1 MDSNIPTANA
11 YLPKA
16 SPGGTTHFLM
26 STDHPTHHQDKST
39 NRLPK
44 WLVYAIIAVT
54 ALPGILILTGV
65 DISTA
70 HGHLDYEA
78 LGKLPQGEAA
88 DSVFK
93 TLVGAFSHVILEW
106 SAVVAAAGAFLLC
119 IANWSVQRNSLLP
132 IIGVALLCAGSLD
145 AFHTLA
151 ATRMIEA
158 SADNNQLIPFTW
170 ALARAFDLAITTI
183 GVGLCLKRKLP
194 DWMQG
199 GRLICVS
206 TIAFLSFSYA
216 VIHICA
222 TSANLPQT
230 QFPDAVFTRPWD
242 AFPLFGWIAA
252 TYFVIWPYHKQ
263 KQNSFSHSLM
273 LAVIPQVATEIHMAF
288 GSSALFDA
296 NFNAAHFLKIVAYST
311 PVAGLLI
318 EYIRTLR
325 AQQGQLI
332 ALEEADQLLR
342 MEHESLALANLKLQ
356 ARNAELDEFAY
367 VASHDLQE
375 PLRKLTAYSDLL
387 VLDVGEDLSTDA
399 KQDVRFITEAAERMS
414 ILIADILAL
423 SRENA
428 VETDNTPVDLAEA
441 VDQTLADLA
450 GAISSAGATVDVA
463 PLPTIMGDPR
473 AIGQLFNNLISNA
486 LKYVNGSPPH
496 IEINSELDGDFFII
510 SIADNGIGIPQEHRE
525 DVFAPFKR
533 LHGRGEYEGT
543 GIGLSICKKS
553 VTRMGGEI
561 WAEGREGHG
570 SRFRFSLPKS
580 KCAKRIECTNDGT
593 LECSSARGCS
603 GSDQGTSLNT

>member
-1 MDSNIPTANA
+1 MHLHDESV
-11 YLPKA
+11 
-16 SPGGTTHFLM
+16 
-26 STDHPTHHQDKST
+26 
-39 NRLPK
+39 NRLPR
-44 WLVYAIIAVT
+44 WLVYSIIAVT
-54 ALPGILILTGV
+54 VLPGILILFGV
-65 DISTA
+65 NISTH
-70 HGHLDYEA
+70 HGGLDYEA
-78 LGKLPQGEAA
+78 LGKLPKGEAA

-199 GRLICVS
+199 GRLICAS
-206 TIAFLSFSYA
+206 TVVFLALSYT
-216 VIHICA
+216 VIHVCA

-230 QFPDAVFTRPWD
+230 LFPDAVFTRPWD
-242 AFPLFGWIAA
+242 ALPLFGWIAA
-252 TYFVIWPYHKQ
+252 TYFVIWPYHKE
-263 KQNSFSHSLM
+263 KQNSFSHSM
-273 LAVIPQVATEIHMAF
+273 VLAVIPQVATEMHMAF

-296 NFNAAHFLKIVAYST
+296 HFNAAHFLKIVAYST

-325 AQQGQLI
+325 AQPGQLI

-399 KQDVRFITEAAERMS
+399 KQDVQFITEAAERMS

-428 VETDNTPVDLAEA
+428 LETNTTPVDLNES
-441 VDQTLADLA
+441 VSQTLLDLA
-450 GAISSAGATVDVA
+450 DTISKSGATVDIG
-463 PLPTIMGDPR
+463 PLPTVLGDPT

-486 LKYVNGSPPH
+486 LKYVNGNPPH
-496 IEINSELDGDFFII
+496 IEINSEMDDEFFII
-510 SIADNGIGIPQEHRE
+510 SVADNGIGIPQEHRE
-525 DVFAPFKR
+525 DIFAPFKR

-561 WAEGREGHG
+561 WTEGREGSG

-580 KCAKRIECTNDGT
+580 KGGKRIESTEAGALD
-593 LECSSARGCS
+593 CSGEKGCS
-603 GSDQGTSLNT
+603 GSAQGASLNT